1 MTSMVQAAVAG
12 SIDEAAEIQALLA
25 QAGIEAQIEAAVVHD
40 PQGTEDMPQRVLV
53 PESDLETALNAIE
66 ALTEPDEPVGD

>member
-12 SIDEAAEIQALLA
+12 SIDEAEEIKALLSE
-25 QAGIEAQIEAAVVHD
+25 AGIDAQIEAAVVHD

-53 PESDLETALNAIE
+53 PEADLESALEAIE
-66 ALTEPDEPVGD
+66 ALTEPDEPLGV

>member
-12 SIDEAAEIQALLA
+12 SIDEASEMKALLA
-25 QAGIEAQIEAAVVHD
+25 AAGIDAHIEAAVVHD

-53 PESDLETALNAIE
+53 PEADLESALEAIE
-66 ALTEPDEPVGD
+66 ALTEPDEPLGV